1 VAELFVG
8 VAMVER
14 SKQLDPS
21 YLYGTTRMVLG
32 AYHARSPL
40 GELEEGKAEF
50 DAAIAVTKGKALL
63 PKVQMAATYYCMKG
77 DKANYVKTL
86 TEVVEAGDT
95 LPEQRLT
102 NAVAKRRAK
111 RALTKAR
118 MENCS
123 F

>member
-1 VAELFVG
+1 
-8 VAMVER
+8 
-14 SKQLDPS
+14 
-21 YLYGTTRMVLG
+21 MVLG

-40 GELEEGKAEF
+40 AELEDGKKEF
-50 DAAIAVTKGKALL
+50 DAAIALTKGKALL
-63 PKVQMAATYYCMKG
+63 PKVQLAATYYCVKN
-77 DKANYVKTL
+77 DREAYVKTL

-111 RALTKAR
+111 RYLGKKRMAR
-118 MENCS
+118 NCN